1 MKQVKL
7 TEKFLDELKSITT
20 YIIQNSQ
27 SEVPGLKFYEGIQHS
42 VMNLKDFPELGVV
55 PRYRAL
61 RLKDFRVLIVENYLV
76 FYRIEEE
83 IVMVYHIVHAK
94 QDYKNLI

>member
-1 MKQVKL
+1 MKQVQL

-27 SEVPGLKFYEGIQHS
+27 SETTGLKFYEGIQHS

-61 RLKDFRVLIVENYLV
+61 RLKDFRVLIMENYLV

-83 IVMVYHIVHAK
+83 TVMVYHIVHAK

>member
-20 YIIQNSQ
+20 FIVQNSQ
-27 SEVPGLKFYEGIQHS
+27 SETPGVKFYDKIES
-42 VMNLKDFPELGVV
+42 AVMNLKDFPEMGVV

-61 RLKDFRVLIVENYLV
+61 RLKEYRVLIVENYLI
-76 FYRIEEE
+76 FYRIEGD

-94 QDYKNLI
+94 QDYKSLI

>member
-1 MKQVKL
+1 M
-7 TEKFLDELKSITT
+7 DELKSITT

-27 SEVPGLKFYEGIQHS
+27 SEALGLKFYEEIQHS
-42 VMNLKDFPELGVV
+42 VMNLKDFPEMGVV

-61 RLKDFRVLIVENYLV
+61 RLKDYRVLIVENYLV
-76 FYRIEEE
+76 FYRVEEE
-83 IVMVYHIVHAK
+83 TIMVYHIVHAK

>member
-27 SEVPGLKFYEGIQHS
+27 SETPGMKFYEKMVNS
-42 VMNLKDFPELGVV
+42 VMNLKDYPEIGVI

-61 RLKDFRVLIVENYLV
+61 RLKEYRVLIVENYLL
-76 FYRIEEE
+76 FYRVEGD

-94 QDYKNLI
+94 QDYKSLI